1 MPAAE
6 QVNRAIECAKAMQ
19 RTMDGITRMWQS
31 DGAGHLQMRI
41 GIHHGK
47 AVVGNFGSKQ
57 RSDYTAIGPT
67 VNMAARIES
76 AGEAGQVFV
85 SEATARLMDD
95 GAAEAVGEFA
105 LKGIEG
111 RVKLFKVVGP

>member
-1 MPAAE
+1 
-6 QVNRAIECAKAMQ
+6 RATDCAQAMQ
-19 RTMDGITRMWQS
+19 RAMRALTEGWTN

-47 AVVGNFGSKQ
+47 AVVGNFGSAQ

-67 VNMAARIES
+67 VNLASRIES
-76 AGEAGQVFV
+76 AAEPGGVFV
-85 SEATARLMDD
+85 SDAIVKVMAEGATAEV
-95 GAAEAVGEFA
+95 GAFE

-111 RVKLFKVVGP
+111 QVTLHRLIERD